1 MTAWFYLLRP
11 EEICADGRPGRRP
24 SLRRSGVCLIR
35 RVRGAHSTSW
45 EECPGELADVALVFL
60 AARKVDQVGFSTV
73 IPRWR
78 SGAALCPV
86 GILAGYLR
94 ASGDRLARDG
104 PLFPAA
110 TRAAMKEFI
119 QTELAVLRVAGGGL
133 RSPRRGG
140 AAHLMAHLQDDT
152 RRKLCAAGGWSART
166 QTAEDY
172 AGITIEVTRRWSTL
186 MVKPI
191 TLL

>member
-1 MTAWFYLLRP
+1 M
-11 EEICADGRPGRRP
+11 
-24 SLRRSGVCLIR
+24 RRSGVCFIR
-35 RVRGAHSTSW
+35 RCRRHQSVTW
-45 EECPGELADVALVFL
+45 EECPHSEAEAILLYL
-60 AARKVDQVGFSTV
+60 AARKIDQSGLSTV

-78 SGAALCPV
+78 SGDNLCPV
-86 GILAGYLR
+86 GTVGAYMEALEPTSTG
-94 ASGDRLARDG
+94 DG
-104 PLFPAA
+104 PLFPRA
-110 TRAAMKEFI
+110 TRSALKQFILEEF
-119 QTELAVLRVAGGGL
+119 TVLGVAGGGL

-172 AGITIEVTRRWSTL
+172 AGTTIEVTRSWAAL
-186 MVKPI
+186 MLRPI

>member
-1 MTAWFYLLRP
+1 MGTTR
-11 EEICADGRPGRRP
+11 
-24 SLRRSGVCLIR
+24 R
-35 RVRGAHSTSW
+35 RV
-45 EECPGELADVALVFL
+45 
-60 AARKVDQVGFSTV
+60 AAASVG
-73 IPRWR
+73 PRWR
-78 SGAALCPV
+78 SGAMLCPV

-94 ASGDRLARDG
+94 ASGDRLTRDG

-119 QTELAVLRVAGGGL
+119 QTEFAVLRVAGGGL

-152 RRKLCAAGGWSART
+152 RRKLCAAGGWSMRT

-172 AGITIEVTRRWSTL
+172 AGITIEVTRRWSAL